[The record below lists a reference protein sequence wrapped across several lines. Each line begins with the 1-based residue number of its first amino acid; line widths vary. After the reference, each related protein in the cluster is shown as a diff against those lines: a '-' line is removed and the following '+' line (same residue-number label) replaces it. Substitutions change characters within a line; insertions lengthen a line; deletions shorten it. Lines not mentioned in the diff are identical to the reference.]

1 MIYRRVKSEERILH
15 MKVGYVR
22 VSTEGQNTA
31 RQEVL
36 MDELGVEK
44 IFVDKA
50 SGKSKDRPALKE
62 LMSFVREGD
71 VVITES
77 VSRFARN
84 TRDFLLL
91 FDELMEKKVDF
102 VSKKEQFDTS
112 TPVGKCMITMMA
124 AFAELEREQIL
135 QRQREGIEAARLEGR
150 CAGRPRIEIPTD
162 DRFVRLYKE
171 WKDNKITARA
181 FMKEI
186 DVKPNSFY
194 KKIKEYEEEIS
205 K

>member
-1 MIYRRVKSEERILH
+1 

-31 RQEVL
+31 RQEIL
-36 MDELGVEK
+36 MQELGVEK

-62 LMSFVREGD
+62 MLSFVREGD

-84 TRDFLLL
+84 TRDFLSL
-91 FDELMEKKVDF
+91 FDELMNKKVDF

-135 QRQREGIEAARLEGR
+135 QRQREGIEAAKLEGR
-150 CAGRPRIEIPTD
+150 CAGRPKITIQNKEEWD
-162 DRFVRLYKE
+162 KLYGI
-171 WKDNKITARA
+171 WKNGEITARE
-181 FMKEI
+181 FMKRV
-186 DVKPNSFY
+186 DMKPCSFY
-194 KKIKEYEEEIS
+194 RRVKEYEASI

>member
-1 MIYRRVKSEERILH
+1 

-31 RQEVL
+31 RQEIL
-36 MDELGVEK
+36 MQELGVEK

-62 LMSFVREGD
+62 MLAFVREGD

-84 TRDFLLL
+84 TRDFLSL
-91 FDELMEKKVDF
+91 FDELMNKKVDF

-135 QRQREGIEAARLEGR
+135 QRQREGIDIAMAEGR
-150 CAGRPRIEIPTD
+150 YNGRPKKTVEFDSKFEERYA
-162 DRFVRLYKE
+162 V
-171 WKDNKITARA
+171 WKKGEITARA
-181 FMKEI
+181 FMNELEL
-186 DVKPNSFY
+186 KPNSFY
-194 KKIKEYEEEIS
+194 RRVKEYEES
-205 K
+205 KGIR

>member
-1 MIYRRVKSEERILH
+1 

-31 RQEVL
+31 RQEIL
-36 MDELGVEK
+36 MQELGVEK

-62 LMSFVREGD
+62 MLAFVREGD

-84 TRDFLLL
+84 TRDFLSL
-91 FDELMEKKVDF
+91 FDELMNKKVDF

-135 QRQREGIEAARLEGR
+135 QRQREGIEAAKLEGR
-150 CAGRPRIEIPTD
+150 VAGRPKVEIKD
-162 DRFVRLYKE
+162 QKE
-171 WKDNKITARA
+171 WDDLYIKWKNNEITARA
-181 FMKEI
+181 FMGQI
-186 DVKPNSFY
+186 GMNYGSFY
-194 KKIKEYEEEIS
+194 RRVKEYEVS
-205 K
+205 KGIR